1 MSISVVTTF
10 HQEGYDM
17 YGKRMIKSFLEKW
30 PSNIKLYVYAEDC
43 KVEESASNLIIRD
56 LHTASPQLVEFKQRW
71 KGIPKANGD
80 VSADPIRSKRKDAGK
95 GFKWHAIRFAHKVY
109 SIFAC
114 AKECETEWLMWMD
127 ADTFCHSDI
136 TEKELYRML
145 PGKQDLCYLG
155 RRGKYSECG
164 LYAMHLTSNEIQN
177 FLKEFQRVYDD
188 AEGNG
193 GIFSMAEWH
202 DSFVFDCVR
211 TRFQNLKQHDW
222 AASLQD
228 LRPKPGM
235 SRGEGH
241 PLINSEWGAWLDHL
255 KGGRKKLGMSKRDDL
270 KVPRTEPY
278 WQQFK
283 G

>member
-1 MSISVVTTF
+1 MSVSVVTTF
-10 HQEGYDM
+10 HKAGYDL

-30 PSNIKLYVYAEDC
+30 PQTVKLYVYAEDC
-43 KVEESASNLIIRD
+43 EVEETAPNLIVKD
-56 LHTASPQLVEFKQRW
+56 LHQASPELVEFKTRW
-71 KGIPKANGD
+71 KNVPKANGD
-80 VSADPIRSKRKDAGK
+80 VSSDPIRSKRKDSGK

-114 AKECETEWLMWMD
+114 AKECNTEWLMWMD
-127 ADTFCHSDI
+127 ADTFCHSAI
-136 TEKELYRML
+136 SEKELGRML
-145 PGKQDLCYLG
+145 PGKQELCFLG

-164 LYAMHLTSNEIQN
+164 LYAMHLTSPETQK
-177 FLKEFQRVYDD
+177 FLAEFQRVYDQ
-188 AEGNG
+188 AESQG
-193 GIFSMAEWH
+193 GIFTMAEWH

-211 TRFQNLKQHDW
+211 IKFPQMNQHNW
-222 AASLQD
+222 AASLED

-255 KGGRKKLGMSKRDDL
+255 KGGRKQLGMSKRDDL

-283 G
+283 A